1 MKKFLLAIS
10 LLASAGLISAK
21 TASIDIPRY
30 SEVLPGYTPEVVE
43 ERLAASPLH
52 AVEGLWR
59 FPGEGSILAIE
70 RPATRRPLGERQ
82 DIYLMVAVAP
92 VDRAV
97 RPGTVMGVL
106 AATAKKD
113 VYDCRLYTSSTDDG
127 RLLTSPKKFLLQLAD
142 DNRIVFKP
150 YGKKLKIRWWK
161 LFPYMFRR
169 VFTQEGTIPDDLDG
183 CVRVFPEPLPPIEPR
198 YL

>member
-1 MKKFLLAIS
+1 
-10 LLASAGLISAK
+10 
-21 TASIDIPRY
+21 
-30 SEVLPGYTPEVVE
+30 
-43 ERLAASPLH
+43 
-52 AVEGLWR
+52 
-59 FPGEGSILAIE
+59 
-70 RPATRRPLGERQ
+70 
-82 DIYLMVAVAP
+82 
-92 VDRAV
+92 
-97 RPGTVMGVL
+97 PGTVMGIL

-142 DNRIVFKP
+142 DNRIVLKP

-169 VFTQEGTIPDDLDG
+169 VFTQDGTTPADLDG

>member
-1 MKKFLLAIS
+1 MKKILLAIS

-21 TASIDIPRY
+21 TATLDIPRH

-43 ERLAASPLH
+43 KRLAASPLH
-52 AVEGLWR
+52 TIEGLWR
-59 FPGEGSILAIE
+59 FPGEGSIFAIE
-70 RPATRRPLGERQ
+70 RPDTRRPLGEQQ

-97 RPGTVMGVL
+97 RPGTVMGIL

-142 DNRIVFKP
+142 NNRIVFKP
-150 YGKKLKIRWWK
+150 YGKKLKVRWWRM
-161 LFPYMFRR
+161 FPYMFRR
-169 VFTQEGTIPDDLDG
+169 IFTQEGSVPDDLDG